1 MVSESVP
8 RYCVP
13 PGAMR
18 LPHNPPI
25 PMKVL
30 VVGSGGREHALC
42 WKIAQSPDCEE
53 LYCAP
58 GNGGTQRVAT
68 NVELAATDTEGIL
81 AFAQEQGIGLVVIG
95 PEDPLCNGLA
105 DRLRDAGIPC
115 FGPGA
120 AGARLEGSKSYAKE
134 VLDRHR
140 IPTASYRRFHR
151 SGEAKD
157 FLNTCTLWPQVVK
170 ADGLAAG
177 KGVFICQ
184 GPVEACS
191 AVDAIM
197 EERFLGNAAGESV
210 VIEEFLEG
218 EECSIFAITDG
229 EAILILEPVVD
240 HKQVGEGDTGPN
252 TGGMGVYS
260 PAPSLGQRV
269 LRQIEQR
276 IIIPSVHAVRRE
288 ELAFRGVLFI
298 GLMLTES
305 GPKVLEYNVRFG
317 DPETQAL
324 VRRFQGDLLPYL
336 AATANGTLKTMDPP
350 DWDRRYTVGVVGA
363 SEGYPGEYAKGSVI
377 SGLDAAEE
385 HEDVVVFHA
394 GTAAKGEDVVTAG
407 GRVLCVT
414 SMAEDI
420 DSARER
426 AYAGYDE
433 IQWAGKFCRRDIGG
447 RVEARKTRVAQL
459 MSSKASST
467 GGGQEPGL
475 PLGA

>member
-1 MVSESVP
+1 
-8 RYCVP
+8 
-13 PGAMR
+13 
-18 LPHNPPI
+18 
-25 PMKVL
+25 MKVL

-42 WKIAQSPDCEE
+42 WKIAQSPDCEG

-58 GNGGTQRVAT
+58 GNGGTASVAT
-68 NVELAATDTEGIL
+68 NVDIAATDVEGVL
-81 AFAQEQGIGLVVIG
+81 QFCQSEEIGLVVIG
-95 PEDPLCNGLA
+95 PEDPLCDGMA
-105 DRLRDAGIPC
+105 DRLRAEGFPC

-120 AGARLEGSKSYAKE
+120 TGARLEGSKSYAKE
-134 VLDRHR
+134 VLERHR

-157 FLNTCTLWPQVVK
+157 FLNTCIVWPQVVK

-177 KGVFICQ
+177 KGVFICEEKQ
-184 GPVEACS
+184 EACR
-191 AVDAIM
+191 AVDAVM
-197 EERFLGNAAGESV
+197 EERCLGEEAGRSII
-210 VIEEFLEG
+210 IEEFLVG
-218 EECSIFAITDG
+218 EECSVFAITDG

-276 IIIPSVHAVRRE
+276 VIIPSVHAVRRE
-288 ELAFRGVLFI
+288 EIDFRGVLFI

-324 VRRFQGDLLPYL
+324 VRRFADDLLPYL
-336 AATANGTLKTMDPP
+336 LATANGTLKTMDPP
-350 DWDRRYTVGVVGA
+350 NWDKRCTVGVVGA

-377 SGLDAAEE
+377 EGLAEAE
-385 HEDVVVFHA
+385 ALEDVVVFHA
-394 GTAAKGEDVVTAG
+394 GTSASGEDIVTSG

-414 SMAEDI
+414 AMAEDMET
-420 DSARER
+420 ARER
-426 AYAGYDE
+426 AYAGYDA
-433 IQWAGKFCRRDIGG
+433 IRWSGKFCRRDIGG
-447 RVEARKTRVAQL
+447 RVEARKAHVAELMEKRLEGGERV
-459 MSSKASST
+459 
-467 GGGQEPGL
+467 EPGL
-475 PLGA
+475 PLGDPLG